1 MMRFLTAGESHGPA
15 LTVILE
21 GIPAGMEI
29 DFNAI
34 DHELSRRQQGYGRG
48 ARMKIESDRVE
59 IAGGVRAGRTT
70 GGPVCFQ
77 IRNRDWENWK
87 DKLSPYRTEADES
100 TASLA
105 NPRPGHA
112 DLAGALKYGID
123 DFRNILE
130 RSSARETAAR
140 VAAGALAKQF
150 LAHFGCETRSHVV
163 GIGPVNRSAKLPE
176 VTWEQIVAIPDDSPL
191 HCADSELEKEMVHEI
206 DRAVKNR
213 DTLGGV
219 IEVVAHKPPPGLG
232 SFIQWDSK
240 LDGRLARA
248 MMSIPAMKAVGIGR
262 GVECAYLLGSE
273 LHDEIFY
280 SPEEGLHRGSNNAG
294 GLEGGVTNGEELRV
308 KAYMKPLA
316 SLRRPLRS
324 VNIKTMEPIEAARV
338 RSDICAVPAAGV
350 VGEAMVALTL
360 AEAALEKFGGD
371 SISETLTNYR
381 TFVERVE
388 LKRKQREA
396 EADKK

>member
-1 MMRFLTAGESHGPA
+1 
-15 LTVILE
+15 
-21 GIPAGMEI
+21 MEI
-29 DFNAI
+29 DFQAI

-59 IAGGVRAGRTT
+59 ILGGVRAGATT

-100 TASLA
+100 VAGLA

-112 DLAGALKYGID
+112 DLAGALKYGTD

-150 LAHFGCETRSHVV
+150 LVHLGCETRSHVI
-163 GIGPVNRSAKLPE
+163 GIGSVNRSAKLPE

-206 DRAVKNR
+206 DRAVKSR

-262 GVECAYLLGSE
+262 GVECACLRGSE

-280 SPEEGLHRGSNNAG
+280 SPEEGLHRGSNSAG

-324 VNIKTMEPIEAARV
+324 VNIKTMEPIEAARI

-371 SISETLTNYR
+371 AISETLTNYR

-388 LKRKQREA
+388 HVRRQSEA